1 MAPTYGLAEQAAVI
15 IRAAQNPPGSTAA
28 NGSSVT
34 SSATPSATTKTTA
47 KTNGAEILRGKRNR
61 VSAVWVV
68 MSLVVVVVR

>member
-34 SSATPSATTKTTA
+34 SSATPSATTKTT
-47 KTNGAEILRGKRNR
+47 KTNGAERLRGKRNL
-61 VSAVWVV
+61 VSVVWVV